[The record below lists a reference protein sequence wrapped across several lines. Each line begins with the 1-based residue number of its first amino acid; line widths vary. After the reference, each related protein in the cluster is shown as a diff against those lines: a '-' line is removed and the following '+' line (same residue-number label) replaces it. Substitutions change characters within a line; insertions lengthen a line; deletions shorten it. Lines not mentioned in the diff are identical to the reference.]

1 MTKQVWQVE
10 RFSTDVTN
18 QIESLQYFTGRR
30 TQFDSWSPGS
40 LVFTIHNDNGEANGY
55 DLNDKIILTASG
67 SGWYQWFYVQ
77 EVLFNDRGGDGGGSS
92 ATIVCTDLLG
102 RLGRISV
109 FEQSLPSAGTLAQ
122 IDTAFNSLMPTG
134 TAIVINGNGDSTAA
148 ADSSYTGTALNRLN
162 LNMTT
167 EQGWLTLIE
176 NGLVLVSRT
185 TLADLA
191 PPVVTFARQ
200 TTVLDVYQMGY
211 SDIKRIALGSNYLND
226 CTVTPPVAA
235 QQNTSNASGVASYG
249 TYGAEF
255 STVDNTGSQALSFA
269 EWQVYSRSDPDELS
283 FQITV
288 SDTANDLV
296 WLFDTIGSSEAIVSV
311 EYRNPGS
318 PTDLVSLQI
327 MQGWSMTV
335 TPAKTDMEIFT
346 SPLTYTNFFTLDSAT
361 FGILGGS
368 AVATY
373 NQNIRYS
380 KNTFTYNGEFAN
392 AGGRLGW

>member
-10 RFSTDVTN
+10 RDATDVTN

-55 DLNDKIILTASG
+55 DLNDKIILTAVG
-67 SGWYQWFYVQ
+67 TDFYQWFYVQ
-77 EVLFNDRGGDGGGSS
+77 EVLFDDRGGDGGGSS

-176 NGLVLVSRT
+176 DGLVLVSRT

-211 SDIKRIALGSNYLND
+211 SDIKRIALGSNYLNN
-226 CTVTPPVAA
+226 CTVIPPTAA
-235 QQNTSNASGVASYG
+235 QQNATDATGVSTYG

-255 STVDNTGSQALSFA
+255 ATVDNSQAQALSFA
-269 EWQVYSRSDPDELS
+269 QWQVQSRSDPDQLS

-296 WLFDTIGSSEAIVSV
+296 WLFNTIGSSEAIVSV

-318 PTDLVSLQI
+318 PTDLTSTQI
-327 MQGWSMTV
+327 IQGWSMTV

-361 FGILGGS
+361 FGVLDTS
-368 AVATY
+368 
-373 NQNIRYS
+373 
-380 KNTFTYNGEFAN
+380 
-392 AGGRLGW
+392 RLGW